1 MPEKKQKILYIYA
14 KSGGGHLAAA
24 QAIADSIDV
33 AKPQAFEHAFADVFA
48 DTPHFVQRLMNSGYV
63 MLVYNLRWIWNIIY
77 MVYSVPAIARFF
89 IFFYKLFSKSQFQR
103 MIAREAP
110 DVIVLTFFVTEAVE
124 QALAEIGWKGKLVT
138 VVTDLYTPP
147 AIWFLSKH
155 AQYVVASNRVRDQAI
170 RLGVAADHIG
180 LFEGLTHQKFE
191 HIPDDTEKKVVTKKY
206 AIDISKPMILLT
218 GGGLGLKQTL
228 PVIKQLLV
236 QKSQVQLIVICGRNI
251 RLKQKVDNL
260 LEKYHGLHNI
270 QAFGY
275 VDDMHGLIALAS
287 LVVTK
292 AGPATMME
300 VFLQHKNMILTD
312 YIWGQELGN
321 YEFIVK
327 NNFGLF
333 QEKPRDIVESIIA
346 VSQGKS
352 LELQKPQVKN
362 EIRELGQWLANYS
375 S

>member
-1 MPEKKQKILYIYA
+1 M
-14 KSGGGHLAAA
+14 
-24 QAIADSIDV
+24 
-33 AKPQAFEHAFADVFA
+33 
-48 DTPHFVQRLMNSGYV
+48 
-63 MLVYNLRWIWNIIY
+63 
-77 MVYSVPAIARFF
+77 
-89 IFFYKLFSKSQFQR
+89 
-103 MIAREAP
+103 
-110 DVIVLTFFVTEAVE
+110 
-124 QALAEIGWKGKLVT
+124 
-138 VVTDLYTPP
+138 
-147 AIWFLSKH
+147 
-155 AQYVVASNRVRDQAI
+155 
-170 RLGVAADHIG
+170 
-180 LFEGLTHQKFE
+180 
-191 HIPDDTEKKVVTKKY
+191 
-206 AIDISKPMILLT
+206 
-218 GGGLGLKQTL
+218 
-228 PVIKQLLV
+228 

-346 VSQGKS
+346 VAQGKS

>member
-218 GGGLGLKQTL
+218 GGGLGLK
-228 PVIKQLLV
+228 
-236 QKSQVQLIVICGRNI
+236 
-251 RLKQKVDNL
+251 
-260 LEKYHGLHNI
+260 
-270 QAFGY
+270 
-275 VDDMHGLIALAS
+275 
-287 LVVTK
+287 
-292 AGPATMME
+292 
-300 VFLQHKNMILTD
+300 
-312 YIWGQELGN
+312 
-321 YEFIVK
+321 
-327 NNFGLF
+327 
-333 QEKPRDIVESIIA
+333 
-346 VSQGKS
+346 
-352 LELQKPQVKN
+352 
-362 EIRELGQWLANYS
+362 
-375 S
+375 